1 MERSPNLW
9 NKEGLSLLTKF
20 EKDGHLSEADADALT
35 DEIVDHFLCRQ
46 GPLLKKGTYD
56 AVAKESSECVNAL
69 AIGPDYNHIA
79 YSLHELN
86 IPEWFGVD
94 IIDIIDAFLRYHG
107 FEMLPKIQG
116 EPGTILRQTSTKA
129 EAVNFDVDDENGELL
144 KIKSPSK
151 FIELIQRGPI
161 RDDKGKIV
169 IKKSSIE
176 RFQSFISKN
185 TVKIY
190 EATRLR

>member
-1 MERSPNLW
+1 LKKIW
-9 NKEGLSLLTKF
+9 NVRRISGIKKGKF
-20 EKDGHLSEADADALT
+20 EKDGHLSEEDANALT
-35 DEIVDHFLCRQ
+35 DQIVDHFLCRQ
-46 GPLLKKGTYD
+46 GPLLKKETYD
-56 AVAKESSECVNAL
+56 VVAKETSECVNAL
-69 AIGPDYNHIA
+69 LIGPDYNHIA

-86 IPEWFGVD
+86 VSEWFGVD
-94 IIDIIDAFLRYHG
+94 IIDVIDAFLRYHE
-107 FEMLPKIQG
+107 FEMLPEIQG

-129 EAVNFDVDDENGELL
+129 EAVSFDVDDGNGKLL

-161 RDDKGKIV
+161 RDDKGKII
-169 IKKSSIE
+169 IKKGSIE

-190 EATRLR
+190 EATRLN